1 MHIVGCIAV
10 SGPVANVQR
19 YGSYQKKSSHRIVFR
34 TPLFQGKNSVQPML
48 NKRTVFTSVAKV
60 EDATPSDG
68 EVVPISGLL
77 PPADDRYKGMRVLVA
92 GATGGVGKAVV
103 KQLASQNI
111 TVRAFVRDAV
121 KASSRLPGI
130 DENVEIVEGDVASN
144 FGSIRRAVEGI
155 DAIICCTGPT
165 ERFNPLQPFQVDYQG
180 TQNLVAAAK
189 QAGTVKKIVY
199 VSSIGADDILFPL
212 NAFWGVLFWKKQ
224 GELAIQR
231 SGIDY
236 TIIRPGG
243 LLNEI
248 KNGRGDGGV
257 VAAGADAFGLPPR
270 RTPGSILRT
279 DVADGCVVALVAP
292 EASNKV
298 VEVVTENTQTRRAWA
313 EVFASVSA

>member
-1 MHIVGCIAV
+1 MMKTVGCV
-10 SGPVANVQR
+10 SGPVASVQR
-19 YGSYQKKSSHRIVFR
+19 LGSSKISGH
-34 TPLFQGKNSVQPML
+34 
-48 NKRTVFTSVAKV
+48 KRTSHVQTTMPRARNISVSAGVV

-68 EVVPISGLL
+68 EVVPILAL
-77 PPADDRYKGMRVLVA
+77 PPADERYSGINKVLVA

-103 KQLASQNI
+103 KQLASQGI
-111 TVRAFVRDAV
+111 AVRALVRDAV
-121 KASSRLPGI
+121 KASSRLPGS
-130 DENVEIVEGDVASN
+130 DQNVEIVEADVASN
-144 FGSIRRAVEGI
+144 FNSVRRAVGSDI

-165 ERFNPLQPFQVDYQG
+165 DRFNPLAPFQVDFQG
-180 TQNLVAAAK
+180 TENLIAAAK
-189 QAGTVKKIVY
+189 QAGTVKKIIY

-257 VAAGADAFGLPPR
+257 VAAGPDAFGLPPR
-270 RTPGSILRT
+270 RMPGSILRS
-279 DVADGCVVALVAP
+279 DVADGCIVALVAP

-298 VEVVTENTQTRRAWA
+298 VEVITEKNQPRRAWA

>member
-1 MHIVGCIAV
+1 MHTAGCATV
-10 SGPVANVQR
+10 SGSVANVQR
-19 YGSYQKKSSHRIVFR
+19 HGSCKISPHRNVVSI
-34 TPLFQGKNSVQPML
+34 PLFQEKFHAQPML
-48 NKRTVFTSVAKV
+48 SKRNVSTPAAIV

-77 PPADDRYKGMRVLVA
+77 PPADDRYKGMKVLVA

-111 TVRAFVRDAV
+111 TVRALVRDAV

-130 DENVEIVEGDVASN
+130 DQDVEIVEGDVASN
-144 FGSIRRAVEGI
+144 FGSVRRAVEGI

-165 ERFNPLQPFQVDYQG
+165 DRFNPLHPFQVDFQG
-180 TQNLVAAAK
+180 TENLIAAAK
-189 QAGTVKKIVY
+189 QAGSVKKIVY
-199 VSSIGADDILFPL
+199 VSSIGVDDIFFPL

-270 RTPGSILRT
+270 RMPGSILRT

-298 VEVVTENTQTRRAWA
+298 VEVITEKNQTRRAWA
-313 EVFASVSA
+313 EVFATVSA

>member
-1 MHIVGCIAV
+1 MYSIGCTTV
-10 SGPVANVQR
+10 PGPVASVQR
-19 YGSYQKKSSHRIVFR
+19 HGSCRKSPHRNVLSS
-34 TPLFQGKNSVQPML
+34 PLFQKILNAQPML
-48 NKRTVFTSVAKV
+48 NKRTVSTAVGMV

-77 PPADDRYKGMRVLVA
+77 PPADDRYQGMKVLVA

-103 KQLASQNI
+103 KQLTSQNI
-111 TVRAFVRDAV
+111 TVRALVRDAV
-121 KASSRLPGI
+121 KASSCLPGI
-130 DENVEIVEGDVASN
+130 DQNVEIVEGDVASN
-144 FGSIRRAVEGI
+144 FGSVRRAVEGI

-165 ERFNPLQPFQVDYQG
+165 DRFNPLHPFQVDFQG
-180 TQNLVAAAK
+180 TENLVAAAK
-189 QAGTVKKIVY
+189 QAGSVKKVVY
-199 VSSIGADDILFPL
+199 VSSIGVDDILFPL

-270 RTPGSILRT
+270 RMPGSILRT
-279 DVADGCVVALVAP
+279 DVADGCIVALVAP

-298 VEVVTENTQTRRAWA
+298 VEVITEKDQSRRAWA